1 MSSALAKVLA
11 EGVHE
16 RGAGIV
22 FGMPGGGPNLDVVG
36 AAGDAGLRFVL
47 AHDEASACMMAGT
60 FGLLTN
66 RPALAIAT
74 RGPGAANAVNGA
86 AQATLDRFPLLLV
99 TDCVGTSDRACFGPL
114 GVDGHHLALP
124 AARIPHVADE
134 IAGFGRPI
142 GTGHEHELAAVSSA
156 SAISASTS
164 GRCLPR

>member
-1 MSSALAKVLA
+1 MAKVLA

-60 FGLLTN
+60 YGLLTD

-74 RGPGAANAVNGA
+74 RGPARPMLSTAPPRRRSTGSRCCSSPIVWEP
-86 AQATLDRFPLLLV
+86 AT
-99 TDCVGTSDRACFGPL
+99 GP
-114 GVDGHHLALP
+114 
-124 AARIPHVADE
+124 
-134 IAGFGRPI
+134 
-142 GTGHEHELAAVSSA
+142 A

-164 GRCLPR
+164 GRCSPR